1 MKKLIILST
10 FVLAIFMYIG
20 TAIAE
25 KEISYIVRFKENVN
39 VTKALS
45 VRSLNSSK
53 VEVLVPD
60 MNIYKVTVAKSRVNT
75 LKALRSLESV
85 KYAQE
90 DHPVQLR
97 NVAPN
102 DPDFSRQWSL
112 KNIETGADIK
122 ATEAWSLGTKGTNLD
137 GKDVVVAVVDG
148 SIETTHNDIV
158 DNMWV
163 NKG

>member
-97 NVAPN
+97 SEEHTSELQ
-102 DPDFSRQWSL
+102 SR
-112 KNIETGADIK
+112 E
-122 ATEAWSLGTKGTNLD
+122 NLVCRLLLE
-137 GKDVVVAVVDG
+137 K
-148 SIETTHNDIV
+148 
-158 DNMWV
+158 
-163 NKG
+163 K